1 MEKNN
6 LTEVALSLKVTLNY
20 SQSDSNP
27 IFAQLRFTCS
37 KSTRETLGKGVKC
50 SKLTKHENDVFE
62 VVLVF
67 LFLTVNIF
75 YTFS

>member
-27 IFAQLRFTCS
+27 IFAQLTLTCS
-37 KSTRETLGKGVKC
+37 NPTRETLGKGVKYVP
-50 SKLTKHENDVFE
+50 S
-62 VVLVF
+62 
-67 LFLTVNIF
+67 
-75 YTFS
+75 

>member
-37 KSTRETLGKGVKC
+37 NSTRETLGKGVKC
-50 SKLTKHENDVFE
+50 VPS
-62 VVLVF
+62 
-67 LFLTVNIF
+67 
-75 YTFS
+75 